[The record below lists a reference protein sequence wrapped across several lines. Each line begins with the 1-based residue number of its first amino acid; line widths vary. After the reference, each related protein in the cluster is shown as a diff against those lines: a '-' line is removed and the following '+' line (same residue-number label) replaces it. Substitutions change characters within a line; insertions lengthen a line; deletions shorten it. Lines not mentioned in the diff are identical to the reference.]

1 MGKIK
6 MTTTIKKVAQ
16 YALFSDDIKL
26 DLLVEDFLRSNP
38 ILADVQKPDKTDS
51 RTLAVCASLL
61 ELFALRSN
69 QQPPTWTKEIGAIA
83 RPFFLQSD
91 AMTSDWLRD
100 LCISESP
107 EPLRKRNL
115 FATSNFLLAV

>member
-1 MGKIK
+1 MA
-6 MTTTIKKVAQ
+6 TQLKKVAQ

-38 ILADVQKPDKTDS
+38 VLKNVPKPDTNDL
-51 RTLAVCASLL
+51 RTLAVAAGLI
-61 ELFALRSN
+61 ELFALRS
-69 QQPPTWTKEIGAIA
+69 QQEPPTWTTEVGSIN

-91 AMTSDWLRD
+91 AMSSDWLRE
-100 LCISESP
+100 LCLKESP

-115 FATSNFLLAV
+115 FASASFLAPV